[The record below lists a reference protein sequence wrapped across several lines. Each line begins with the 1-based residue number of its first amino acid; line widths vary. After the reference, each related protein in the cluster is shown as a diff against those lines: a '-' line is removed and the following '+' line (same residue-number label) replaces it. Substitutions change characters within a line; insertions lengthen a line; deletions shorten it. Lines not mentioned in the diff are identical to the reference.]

1 MTKTEKIMD
10 KTKKPS
16 IIKTPFDLDYLSSK
30 EKENLITLEIQEQDY
45 FRICQAY
52 TIAVT
57 LLALQYP
64 EPKHGK
70 IKSDWKLKKIKVN
83 HKMAQDLNES
93 HKRILKA
100 GRE

>member
-1 MTKTEKIMD
+1 MKN
-10 KTKKPS
+10 KKPP

-93 HKRILKA
+93 HKRIQELKN
-100 GRE
+100 E

>member
-1 MTKTEKIMD
+1 MDNKKIAAA
-10 KTKKPS
+10 KKPP

-57 LLALQYP
+57 LLAIQYP
-64 EPKHGK
+64 EPKYGK

>member
-1 MTKTEKIMD
+1 MD
-10 KTKKPS
+10 KTKKPP

-57 LLALQYP
+57 LLAQQYP
-64 EPKHGK
+64 LSKHGRK
-70 IKSDWKLKKIKVN
+70 PEWKLEKRKIN
-83 HKMAQDLNES
+83 SKMAQDLNES

-100 GRE
+100 GREWKNEK

>member
-1 MTKTEKIMD
+1 MD
-10 KTKKPS
+10 KTEKPS

-57 LLALQYP
+57 LLAQQYP
-64 EPKHGK
+64 LSKNGPKPA
-70 IKSDWKLKKIKVN
+70 WKLEKRKIN
-83 HKMAQDLNES
+83 SKMAQDLNES

-100 GRE
+100 GREWKSEK